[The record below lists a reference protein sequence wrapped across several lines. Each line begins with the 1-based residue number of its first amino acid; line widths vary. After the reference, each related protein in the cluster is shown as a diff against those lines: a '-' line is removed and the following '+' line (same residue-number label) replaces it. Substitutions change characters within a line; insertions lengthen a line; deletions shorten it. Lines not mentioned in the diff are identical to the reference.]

1 MDCPGNNKNVKDP
14 EKRLIAWNVLKEVLD
29 ENTLAEVTVALGN
42 NELIERLGGAHMAT
56 HYMNENTIE

>member
-1 MDCPGNNKNVKDP
+1 MKDP
-14 EKRLIAWNVLKEVLD
+14 EKRLTAWNVLKEVLD
-29 ENTLAEVTVALGN
+29 ENTFAEVTVALGN